1 VKKKEQESRLQGFK
15 QKVAEHVWQPG
26 VFFCGWDSGN
36 WCIMEINTEQT
47 LSHDRADEP
56 GVEPFVRGRVKSM
69 FDLTSEQQ
77 MLKQMMREF
86 SDAEVAPG
94 ADERDRTKTF
104 PRDVLDK
111 LARLNLMGLPFP
123 EEYGGAGADTISFAI
138 VVEELSRACGSTG
151 ITYSAHI
158 SLGGAPLAM
167 FGTEEQKRKYLTK
180 ICSGESLG
188 AFGLTEPNAGSDAG
202 GTRTTAVPDGDDFV
216 LNGSK
221 CFITNASYASFVALT
236 AVTDKELGARGIT
249 AFIVPTDA
257 SGFTVKANYEKLGLH
272 SSNTT
277 ELILEEVRVPQEN
290 ILGKRGEGLKQFLIT
305 LDGGRIG
312 IGAMAVGIA
321 QAAYEKALQYAR
333 QRTAFGNRL
342 SHFQAI
348 QHKLAD
354 MAMKIELARNM
365 VYKAAWLKDQGRRFT
380 KEAAMAK
387 LFASEVAMSV
397 THQAI
402 QIHGGYGYMRE
413 YQVERYF
420 RDARLLE
427 IGEGTSEILRNVIAR
442 EIGCN
447 A

>member
-1 VKKKEQESRLQGFK
+1 M
-15 QKVAEHVWQPG
+15 
-26 VFFCGWDSGN
+26 N
-36 WCIMEINTEQT
+36 
-47 LSHDRADEP
+47 
-56 GVEPFVRGRVKSM
+56 

-77 MLKQMMREF
+77 MLKKVMREF
-86 SDAEVAPG
+86 ADEVVAPG
-94 ADERDRTKTF
+94 ADERDKTKQF
-104 PRDVLDK
+104 PVEIFRQ
-111 LARLNLMGLPFP
+111 LADLNVMGLPFP
-123 EEYGGAGADTISFAI
+123 EEYGGAGADAISFAI

-158 SLGGAPLAM
+158 SLGGAPIHL

-180 ICSGESLG
+180 ICSGESMG

-202 GTRTTAVPDGDDFV
+202 GTKTTAVRHDQEWV
-216 LNGSK
+216 INGSK
-221 CFITNASYASFVALT
+221 CFITNASYASFLALT
-236 AVTDKELGARGIT
+236 AVTEKDKGSRGIT

-257 SGFTVKANYEKLGLH
+257 PGFTVLANYEKLGLH

-277 ELILEEVRVPQEN
+277 ELVLENVRVPEEN
-290 ILGKRGEGLKQFLIT
+290 ILGVPGEGFKQFLIT

-321 QAAYEKALQYAR
+321 QAAYEKALQYAK
-333 QRTAFGNRL
+333 QRTAFGNTL

-354 MAMKIELARNM
+354 MAMQIELARSM
-365 VYKAAWLKDQGRRFT
+365 VYKAAWLKEQGRSFT

-387 LFASEVAMSV
+387 LYASEVAMSA

-413 YQVERYF
+413 YQVERFF

-442 EIGCN
+442 EIGCS
-447 A
+447 

>member
-1 VKKKEQESRLQGFK
+1 M
-15 QKVAEHVWQPG
+15 
-26 VFFCGWDSGN
+26 N
-36 WCIMEINTEQT
+36 Y
-47 LSHDRADEP
+47 
-56 GVEPFVRGRVKSM
+56 
-69 FDLTSEQQ
+69 DLTSEQL
-77 MLKQMMREF
+77 MLKKMMREF
-86 SDAEVAPG
+86 ADEVVAPG
-94 ADERDRTKTF
+94 ADERDQTKQF
-104 PRDVLDK
+104 PVEIFK
-111 LARLNLMGLPFP
+111 QMAELNLMGLPFS
-123 EEYGGAGADTISFAI
+123 EEYGGGGADSASFAI

-158 SLGGAPLAM
+158 SLGGAPLSL
-167 FGTEEQKRKYLTK
+167 FGTEEQKQKYLSK
-180 ICSGESLG
+180 ICSGESFG

-202 GTRTTAVPDGDDFV
+202 GTRTNAVLEDGEWV
-216 LNGSK
+216 INGSK
-221 CFITNASYASFVALT
+221 CFITNASYASFLALT
-236 AVTDKELGARGIT
+236 AVTDKEKGSRGIT

-257 SGFTVKANYEKLGLH
+257 PGFSVLANYEKLGLH

-277 ELILEEVRVPQEN
+277 ELVIENVRVPEEDM
-290 ILGKRGEGLKQFLIT
+290 LGKEGEGFKQFLIT

-321 QAAYEKALQYAR
+321 QAAYEKALQYAK
-333 QRTAFGNRL
+333 QRTAFGNSL

-354 MAMKIELARNM
+354 MAMQIELARNM
-365 VYKAAWLKDQGRRFT
+365 VYKAAWLKDNGRKFT

-387 LFASEVAMSV
+387 LYASEVAMSA

-413 YQVERYF
+413 YQVERFF

-442 EIGCN
+442 EIGC
-447 A
+447 